1 MTIKKSK
8 IGKVSAT
15 EKDPST
21 CNSFTFWLDKDIEI
35 RPFDI
40 VKTSFSIGDKTS
52 TTFGLI
58 QEIIHITDAPTHLTN
73 YVSSDFGDVET
84 KYATDRLGLTYV
96 KADVIHNT
104 ENVFMPCPDGSI
116 VEFVNADE
124 VRIALGLDKVKD
136 PLPAGVF
143 RMSNNIHVPI
153 TYNRSFVLGQD
164 GAHMN
169 ISGISGLATKTSYAM
184 FVLNAIQQ
192 TTSDVAFILFNVK
205 GDDLL
210 RIDEY
215 APNIEK
221 IKKDST
227 WKDLNLEPK
236 PFSDVKYYYPFLGD
250 SPETEYA
257 FTPLNKK
264 TLKEQA
270 NRGKLKTYIYTYEE
284 DKRKLEMMFANIDD
298 PNYTMESIIAHI
310 DNDFEF
316 NKLTNWQEFKDH
328 LRSCCMSGK
337 QTGNIPVQSWRKFS
351 RLMDRALNNSLF
363 QNIKS
368 LSSNY
373 HHSHLYDEILAIQK
387 NEVKVIDISKL
398 EEHMQCFVFGD
409 VIQAVKDLKFG
420 QTERTEEELPK
431 KIIIFVDELNKY
443 APANA
448 PKASPLLQGI
458 LDITERGRSQGII
471 LFSAEQFRSAVHD
484 RVKGNCSTN
493 VYGRTNGIET
503 SKADYKVIPQTFK
516 YMMTSLKQGCLLVEH
531 PTFRSILRL
540 EFPEPAYYHGME
552 E

>member
-1 MTIKKSK
+1 
-8 IGKVSAT
+8 
-15 EKDPST
+15 
-21 CNSFTFWLDKDIEI
+21 
-35 RPFDI
+35 
-40 VKTSFSIGDKTS
+40 
-52 TTFGLI
+52 
-58 QEIIHITDAPTHLTN
+58 LTN

-84 KYATDRLGLTYV
+84 KYATERLALTFV
-96 KADVIHNT
+96 RADVIHNT

-136 PLPAGVF
+136 PLPAGIF
-143 RMSNNIHVPI
+143 RMSNDIQVPI
-153 TYNRSFVLGQD
+153 TYNRNFVLGQD

-192 TTSDVAFILFNVK
+192 TTDDVAFILFNVK

-210 RIDEY
+210 RIDEP
-215 APNIEK
+215 ASNIEK
-221 IKKDST
+221 IKKDPA
-227 WKDLNLEPK
+227 WKGLGLEPK
-236 PFSDVKYYYPFLGD
+236 PFTNVSYYYPFMED

-257 FTPLNKK
+257 FTPLNRK

-270 NRGKLKTYIYTYEE
+270 ARDQLSTYIYTYKE

-298 PNYTMESIIAHI
+298 PNYTMESIIGFI
-310 DNDFEF
+310 DDDSDF
-316 NKLTNWQEFKDH
+316 NNLTNWHDFKKQ
-328 LRSCCMSGK
+328 LKSCSTAGK
-337 QTGNIPVQSWRKFS
+337 QIGNIPVQSWRKFS
-351 RLMDRALNNSLF
+351 RLIDRSLNNSLF
-363 QNIKS
+363 QDTKS
-368 LSSNY
+368 VSPKY
-373 HHSHLYDEILAIQK
+373 HHSHLYDEILALK
-387 NEVKVIDISKL
+387 KKEVKVIDISKL

-409 VIQAVKDLKFG
+409 VIQAVKELKYGQLDRVEEDL
-420 QTERTEEELPK
+420 PS
-431 KIIIFVDELNKY
+431 KIVIFVDELNKY
-443 APANA
+443 APSNA
-448 PKASPLLQGI
+448 PKDSPLLRGV

-503 SKADYKVIPQTFK
+503 SKPDYKVIPQTFK

-531 PTFRSILRL
+531 PTFRSILRM
-540 EFPEPAYYHGME
+540 EFPEPAYFHGME